1 MNDQMNDASHSVVLF
16 DDTFNPFH
24 ILHFSTDYAAH
35 VVPALSSEALR
46 DDIRTSLSTLT
57 EQQQRHAFFS
67 TGTYVQSS
75 GPRFETKAEISFFRQ
90 FGVRDDVPNME
101 DRRCKRYDVSN
112 SFRLS
117 LGIHWHDW
125 ST

>member
-1 MNDQMNDASHSVVLF
+1 MNLNASHSVVLF

-35 VVPALSSEALR
+35 VVPALSSETLR
-46 DDIRTSLSTLT
+46 DEIRTSLSTLT
-57 EQQQRHAFFS
+57 EQRHTFFS

-90 FGVRDDVPNME
+90 FGVRTSYGGSSIE
-101 DRRCKRYDVSN
+101 TITSSFLSVSRN
-112 SFRLS
+112 SLV
-117 LGIHWHDW
+117 
-125 ST
+125 